1 MNEKNLVICDRDIRY
16 ANCLGENI
24 SQRQELAVKVHICS
38 SFEKLMELSQKKP
51 IHILVLDE
59 MYAYEERSK
68 VEATQTFV
76 LAEGNVKDLGEDE
89 YEIGKYQC
97 ADEIIREIFTVYV
110 EKTSENML
118 RSMRKNETRLIAV
131 YSPIHRIGK
140 TTFAMA
146 LGRECA
152 KKKRV
157 LYLNMEEYAGLKE
170 SSEKGWNLGD
180 LLYYIKQ
187 GDENLGVR
195 MQLAVQKTE
204 ELHYLLPIP
213 ISLDL
218 KGITGEEWEAL
229 LGEIIRGSNYEL
241 VILDMSESVQGLFQ
255 ILELCD
261 RIYMPVLSDTISE
274 RKLQQYEKNLAQ
286 LKLEKLSNITYQ
298 FVMPKHVEEY
308 AKMRAKEE
316 C

>member
-1 MNEKNLVICDRDIRY
+1 MNEKNLVICDPEIRY
-16 ANCLGENI
+16 ANRLGENI
-24 SQRQELAVKVHICS
+24 SQRQELAVKVYICS
-38 SFEKLMELSQKKP
+38 SFETLTELSKKKP

-76 LAEGNVKDLGEDE
+76 LSKENVKDLGETE
-89 YEIGKYQC
+89 HEIGKYQC
-97 ADEIIREIFTVYV
+97 ADEIIREIFAVYV

-118 RSMRKNETRLIAV
+118 RNMRKNETRLIAV

-157 LYLNMEEYAGLKE
+157 LYLNMEEYAGLQE
-170 SSEKGWNLGD
+170 PSQKGWNLGD

-195 MQLAVQKTE
+195 MQLAVQKSE
-204 ELHYLLPIP
+204 GLDYLLPVP
-213 ISLDL
+213 ISMDL
-218 KGITGEEWEAL
+218 KEITKEEWLGL
-229 LGEIIRGSNYEL
+229 LEEIVRSSNYEL

-261 RIYMPVLSDTISE
+261 RIYMPVLSDTVSE
-274 RKLQQYEKNLAQ
+274 RKLQQYEKNLAH
-286 LKLEKLSNITYQ
+286 LKLVTIPNITYQ
-298 FVMPKHVEEY
+298 FVMPEHIEEY